1 MKKLFII
8 VLVFCLINGL
18 NGSAADIHWN
28 KLFPS
33 LNQHVLPVA
42 DTIINEQ
49 IIRVDSFRLNIIPP
63 ASGIQFYGDGIIFLS
78 QSRVET
84 RMVPAHVS
92 FGTVQAYYGLVN
104 DSSATDRRLFLPF
117 SSFPYPCDATTFNS
131 DFTMMLYTM
140 RTRNDAT
147 EKIWMARYR
156 PLANRRDRWEFDD
169 KPLSFCTGNYTYSH
183 PALSSDGTILIFASD
198 REDSIGEMDLY
209 MTRMA
214 GYTWMEPVNMGSFIN
229 TLGHEMHPFLDKD
242 NNLYFSSNGRK
253 GLGGF
258 DIWMCRFDGKAWAY
272 PVNLTSVINS
282 YNDDIAFT
290 IDREDGVSAFY
301 TSRERSGRQNMQ
313 LYRVVLNPEKLT
325 GGIKNLTQAFSSI
338 APPDK
343 LMQERLT
350 AILPEQAPLIAEK
363 TEVKVERAAKQ
374 PETQPVQEKPVAE
387 DAKKAATEET
397 KPVEV
402 PVIQPSVPEKKP
414 LPEPVRKPEPAPV
427 AKTEQPS
434 ITLTDARQVTP
445 GVTYM
450 IQFSASTR
458 PAGKF
463 QITVD
468 GRNYTTYEYFYSGA
482 YRSCAGEFNNL
493 AGARALETAMRRAG
507 FNQAFVVAFRNG
519 ERIVYYLNK

>member
-1 MKKLFII
+1 MKQLFII
-8 VLVFCLINGL
+8 VFVFCLINGL
-18 NGSAADIHWN
+18 NGSSGDIHG
-28 KLFPS
+28 KKPFPS
-33 LNQHVLPVA
+33 LYQHVLPVA
-42 DTIINEQ
+42 DTIINEK

-63 ASGIQFYGDGIIFLS
+63 ASGVQFYGDGIIFLS
-78 QSRVET
+78 QSREET
-84 RMVPAHVS
+84 RMVRAHVS

-104 DSSATDRRLFLPF
+104 DSSTTDRRLFQPF

-140 RTRNDAT
+140 RARNDAT

-183 PALSSDGTILIFASD
+183 PALSSDGRILIFASD
-198 REDSIGEMDLY
+198 REDSLGEMDLY

-214 GYTWMEPVNMGSFIN
+214 GGTWMEPVNMGGFIN
-229 TLGHEMHPFLDKD
+229 TRGNEMYPFLDKD

-290 IDREDGVSAFY
+290 IDLKDGVSAFY

-313 LYRVVLNPEKLT
+313 LYRVVLNQERLT
-325 GGIKNLTQAFSSI
+325 GSTKNLTQAFSLI

-343 LMQERLT
+343 LMAGSLT
-350 AILPEQAPLIAEK
+350 AILSEQIPLVAEK
-363 TEVKVERAAKQ
+363 KEVKEEPVTKE
-374 PETQPVQEKPVAE
+374 PEIIAVTEQK
-387 DAKKAATEET
+387 ATE
-397 KPVEV
+397 PV
-402 PVIQPSVPEKKP
+402 PVKQAQTAEIKP
-414 LPEPVRKPEPAPV
+414 LPESVKKTEPAPV
-427 AKTEQPS
+427 RKTEQPS
-434 ITLTDARQVTP
+434 ITLTDTRQVTP

-450 IQFSASTR
+450 VQFSASNK
-458 PAGKF
+458 PVGKS
-463 QITVD
+463 QVTVD

-482 YRSCAGEFNNL
+482 YRLCAGEFNNL
-493 AGARALETAMRRAG
+493 EGARALETAMRKAG
-507 FNQAFVVAFRNG
+507 YNQAFVVAFRNG
-519 ERIVYYLNK
+519 ERIVYYLNR